1 MESLPIW
8 IAARGNVVW
17 QMISRQFCLTCLRVA
32 LAPALLFLAGHRGF
46 ADFVAMNY
54 GADGNDYFQ
63 FTNPS
68 MAFDKASGFTTLI
81 TFGIHVN
88 PDGTL
93 MIGGSA
99 CASNGV
105 YVGPGNWG
113 SLVNTLKTPPTTV
126 TRYEVL
132 IGGWQ
137 DTSYDNIKSLVNAQ
151 GTGPNSILFKNFQA
165 LKNAV
170 PGIDAINDDDEQTYD
185 LASST
190 SFATMLGGLGYKFT
204 LVPYTR
210 QSFWVQLKNSI
221 TNCDYVYLQCYEG
234 GAGNDPGNWNAAFGG
249 TNGFSLSGFHVIP
262 GQESNTADPTNWTR
276 WYLETG
282 VQGGFYYPDVI
293 FNTTNWSAA
302 IRNGVGQFAPVALTN
317 NDTTGSSFNS
327 SGNWSD
333 GNMPVATNAY
343 VDSGFVLNTP
353 ASGQQTFAG
362 GQLLLN
368 NTATLSLKNTGYVT
382 AFGTNSAT
390 GLTVDYHAS
399 VVAGGANGFY
409 TLAGYLNLGPNGG
422 GNFTASNGVLNIPAT
437 IGGSGTFN
445 VPSGNSGVVALSAAN
460 TFSGSTVVNSGSKLQ
475 LQNPQSLS
483 ASQLTLNNASTLQL
497 RSDSGV
503 TFSGGD
509 TLQGMG
515 HANVTFDVDQL
526 TGAGLVQTLG
536 LAAAGFH
543 VGDTTLNFTG
553 SHGYALALGPL
564 TGVFAGPLTLNAT
577 TANAYI
583 SAVQGGANITQLIKN
598 GGGTISLAGASSY
611 TGSTV
616 VAAGVLEFQTGASG
630 TSGQLQIGSGA
641 MCRILTTL
649 PVVASGAAITI
660 TNGGKIY
667 LAAGENLSAGS
678 LTLNGVV
685 GPNGSWGSSQSSA
698 AYQNDNYFSG
708 AGVLWVGTAPPSPAA
723 PTVVSATP
731 GDGQV
736 ALYWN
741 SAPGATSYHVKR
753 GPSGPS
759 QTTIAT
765 VSGGSYLDT
774 GLTNGIISY
783 YSISGVNAGGE
794 SSNSTPI
801 AVAPSTVVSLTNSD
815 AFGVTSFNSGA
826 NWSDHLAPSAAKNYF
841 SQGNTLR
848 TPTTGNSS
856 FAGNSLQLSNNGV
869 LALKLPSGS
878 TVTVGTSALS
888 ALILDNGLVSIF
900 DAGRSESLA
909 GFVNLNP
916 GGGSFTPNSGTMP
929 ISANISGVGP
939 LRVVGNANPPAV
951 QNGTVIL
958 SASNSYLGGTIL
970 DTADTLRLS
979 GVGTLGAPTGSLA
992 FTDSGNLSAIETLDL
1007 NGTSQGIGNL
1017 SGVSTARILNNA
1029 PTTTSTL
1036 TVGNGD
1042 NGGGNYSGVI
1052 SNGTGT
1058 VALNKVGA
1066 GTITLTGSNT
1076 FTGATTISGGALA
1089 LAGAG
1094 SINASKTISI
1104 AQGAVLDAS
1113 ARNDQTVTI
1122 YSGNL
1127 VKGSGTVNGT
1137 LNVLPG
1143 ATASPGDSIG
1153 TLAVQSNVLLAG
1165 SLLMELN
1172 RSASPSSDELVSVTG
1187 TIFGGGT
1194 LAVSNSGPN
1203 LQAGDRFQLFNQAV
1217 SSFAGVGLPAG
1228 YVWINNLN
1236 QDGSI
1241 QVNSVIATNP
1251 VSLNLQISGSDF
1263 LLQWPSDHTG
1273 WRLQSNTNLTTT
1285 NWVDVAGATAT
1296 NSIIITGSQSG
1307 FGMFFRLIYP

>member
-1 MESLPIW
+1 MRFIMRYE
-8 IAARGNVVW
+8 
-17 QMISRQFCLTCLRVA
+17 MSRKMFWLVRVT
-32 LAPALLFLAGHRGF
+32 P
-46 ADFVAMNY
+46 FVATFVLATASPSRTSAAVVMNY

-93 MIGGSA
+93 VIGGSA

-113 SLVNTLKTPPTTV
+113 SLVDTLKTPPTTV

-190 SFATMLGGLGYKFT
+190 NFANMLGGLGYKFT

-210 QSFWVQLKNSI
+210 QSFWVQLKNGIS
-221 TNCDYVYLQCYEG
+221 NCDYVYLQCYEG

-249 TNGFSLSGFHVIP
+249 VSGFSLSGFHVIP
-262 GQESNTADPTNWTR
+262 GQESNTADPTNWNR

-302 IRNGVGQFAPVALTN
+302 IRNGVGQFPPIALTN
-317 NDTTGSSFNS
+317 NDTSGSSLNS
-327 SGNWSD
+327 AGNWSD
-333 GNMPVATNAY
+333 GNVPVATNAY

-353 ASGQQTFAG
+353 ASGQQTFLG

-368 NTATLSLKNTGYVT
+368 NAATLSLKNSGNVT
-382 AFGTNSAT
+382 TFGTNSAT
-390 GLTVDYHAS
+390 GLTVDYNAS
-399 VVAGGANGFY
+399 VVAGGANGVY
-409 TLAGYLNLGPNGG
+409 TLAGYLNLGPDGG
-422 GNFTASNGVLNIPAT
+422 GKFAASNGVLNIPAV

-445 VPSGNSGVVALSAAN
+445 VPSGNSGVVVLSGAN
-460 TFSGSTVVNSGSKLQ
+460 TFSGNTVVNNGSKLQ

-483 ASQLTLNNASTLQL
+483 ASQLTLNNGATVQL
-497 RSDSGV
+497 RSDV
-503 TFSGGD
+503 NLTFLGGD
-509 TLQGMG
+509 NLQGMG

-526 TGAGLVQTLG
+526 TGAGVVQTLG
-536 LAAAGFH
+536 LAAGGFN
-543 VGDTTLNFTG
+543 VGDSTLNFTG
-553 SHGYALALGPL
+553 SHGYALALGSL
-564 TGVFAGPLTLNAT
+564 TGAFAGPLTLNAT
-577 TANAYI
+577 TANGYI
-583 SAVQGGANITQLIKN
+583 GAVQGGANITQLIKN
-598 GGGTISLAGASSY
+598 GGGTISLVSASSY
-611 TGSTV
+611 IGSTV
-616 VAAGVLEFQTGASG
+616 VKAGVLEFQTGASG
-630 TSGQLQIGSGA
+630 TSSQLQIGSGA
-641 MCRILTTL
+641 LCRILTTL
-649 PVVASGAAITI
+649 PVVTPAAGITI
-660 TNGGKIY
+660 TNGGKLY
-667 LAAGENLSAGS
+667 LTGGENLGVGS
-678 LTLNGVV
+678 LVLNGVV
-685 GPNGSWGSSQSSA
+685 EPTGSWGSSKSSA
-698 AYQNDNYFSG
+698 ANQNDVYFSG
-708 AGVLWVGTAPPSPAA
+708 AGALWVGIAPPSPAA

-741 SAPGATSYHVKR
+741 PAAGATSYHLKR
-753 GPSGPS
+753 GPTSAS

-765 VSGGSYLDT
+765 VAGGSYLDT

-801 AVAPSTVVSLTNSD
+801 AVAPATVVSLTNSD

-826 NWSDHLAPSAAKNYF
+826 NWSDHLAPSAAKNYI

-856 FAGNSLQLSNNGV
+856 FAGNSLLLSNNGV

-878 TVTVGTSALS
+878 TVTVGTSPVS

-900 DAGRSESLA
+900 DGGRTEGLA
-909 GFVNLNP
+909 GYVNLNP
-916 GGGSFTPNSGTMP
+916 GGGSFTPNTGTLP
-929 ISANISGVGP
+929 ISATITGVGP
-939 LRVVGNANPPAV
+939 LRVVGNASPPAA

-958 SASNSYLGGTIL
+958 SASNNYIGGTIL
-970 DTADTLRLS
+970 DTANTLRLS
-979 GVGTLGAPTGSLA
+979 GAGTLGALTGPLA

-1007 NGTSQGIGNL
+1007 NGTAQGIGNL

-1029 PTTTSTL
+1029 PFTTSTL
-1036 TVGNGD
+1036 IVGNGD

-1058 VALNKVGA
+1058 VALSKVGA

-1089 LAGAG
+1089 LAGTG
-1094 SINASKTISI
+1094 SLNGSQTISI
-1104 AQGAVLDAS
+1104 AQGAVLDVS

-1122 YSGNL
+1122 YGGNL
-1127 VKGSGTVNGT
+1127 IKGSGTVNGT

-1143 ATASPGDSIG
+1143 ATASPGDSLG
-1153 TLAVQSNVLLAG
+1153 TLTVQSNVLLAG

-1172 RSASPSSDELVSVTG
+1172 RAASPASDELFSVTG

-1194 LAVSNSGPN
+1194 LVVSNTGPN
-1203 LQAGDRFQLFNQAV
+1203 LQAGDKFQLFNQTVSGFAV
-1217 SSFAGVGLPAG
+1217 VNLPAG
-1228 YVWINNLN
+1228 YVWVNNLN

-1251 VSLNLQISGSDF
+1251 VSLNLQFSGNDF

-1273 WRLQSNTNLTTT
+1273 WRLQSNTNLTSN
-1285 NWVDVAGATAT
+1285 NWLDVAGATTT
-1296 NSIIITGSQSG
+1296 NTITVTGSQSDVG
-1307 FGMFFRLIYP
+1307 RFFRLIYP